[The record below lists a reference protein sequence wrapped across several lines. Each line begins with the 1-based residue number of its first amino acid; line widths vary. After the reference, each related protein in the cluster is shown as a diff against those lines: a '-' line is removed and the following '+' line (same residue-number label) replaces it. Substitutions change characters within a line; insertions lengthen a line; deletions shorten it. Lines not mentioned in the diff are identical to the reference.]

1 MKFVHVYFC
10 SWEWCWSLKL
20 QERLINFL
28 ILSVCH
34 KSVSAVVWEA
44 PPAQVLPVWWMERW
58 GVHRGRR
65 WGAFMKGPH
74 REPRCPCAFPSFTM
88 SGHRRG
94 PSEVQIPEPSFWNSL
109 QSYEKLNSVTC
120 GLLSI
125 LEQQYGQTT
134 QSSLGIFFPLEL
146 IPVCYMIVL
155 SLSLPRC
162 ALSSMDY
169 LAFFWS

>member
-1 MKFVHVYFC
+1 
-10 SWEWCWSLKL
+10 
-20 QERLINFL
+20 
-28 ILSVCH
+28 
-34 KSVSAVVWEA
+34 
-44 PPAQVLPVWWMERW
+44 
-58 GVHRGRR
+58 
-65 WGAFMKGPH
+65 MKGPH

-88 SGHRRG
+88 SG

-155 SLSLPRC
+155 SLSLFRDVHC
-162 ALSSMDY
+162 LVWIIWLSFGHSPW
-169 LAFFWS
+169 LW